1 VSQTFDLREFLARS
15 TDAEFDELTLGAV
28 LDGLPSLSDKGPW
41 LAGGALRRTLLGM
54 EPESDFDFFFANADQ
69 LTAFTTELEKNG
81 FVKAKET
88 EHHLHYKG
96 QIGGRGVERDIQC
109 IRFKFYDSAASVI
122 ESFDFTVCMFAYD
135 GKTLTCGETA
145 LWDLGRKRLAVH
157 KISYPVASVRRL
169 LKYTKQDFRAC
180 KGCLA
185 TLLRQTASSD
195 ELRAQLDIEYVD

>member
-1 VSQTFDLREFLARS
+1 MSQTFDLREFLARS

-28 LDGLPSLSDKGPW
+28 LAGLPSLSDKGPW
-41 LAGGALRRTLLGM
+41 LAGGALRRTLLAQ

-69 LTAFTTELEKNG
+69 LTAFTAELEKMG

-88 EHHLHYKG
+88 AHHLHYKG
-96 QIGGRGVERDIQC
+96 QIGGKGVERDIQC
-109 IRFKFYDSAASVI
+109 IRFKFYENAASVI
-122 ESFDFTVCMFAYD
+122 DSFDFTVCMFAFD
-135 GKTLTCGETA
+135 GSVLTCGDTA

-169 LKYTKQDFRAC
+169 LKYTRQGFHAC

>member
-1 VSQTFDLREFLARS
+1 MNQVFDLREFLGRS
-15 TDAEFDELTLGAV
+15 TDTEFDETTLGAV
-28 LDGLPSLSDKGPW
+28 LAGLPKLTESGPW

-69 LTAFTTELEKNG
+69 LTAFTTELEKLG
-81 FVKAKET
+81 FAKAKET
-88 EHHLHYKG
+88 AHHLHYKG
-96 QIGGRGVERDIQC
+96 QIGGKGIERDVQC
-109 IRFKFYDSAASVI
+109 IRFKFYEDAASVI
-122 ESFDFTVCMFAYD
+122 DSFDFTVCMFAFD
-135 GKTLTCGETA
+135 GQKLTCGSTA

-169 LKYTKQDFRAC
+169 LKYTKQGFHAC

-185 TLLRQTASSD
+185 TLLRQTAASD